1 MSKKRWKQPNEFLW
15 TLVFMVGFFM
25 MSADSFAVL
34 LLALGVMG
42 ISVLKLRGIDLEE
55 ECNSGLHFNN
65 RQSIDMAGNNRNM
78 ENRIKIPFIDTLAST
93 KGIKNKHMRFSNSN
107 RKRGA
112 SQTWRKQYAIH
123 AQTDVAATQWTGAGE
138 WLAQIIRKRRNQIE
152 QIIRNRR
159 TV

>member
-1 MSKKRWKQPNEFLW
+1 MSKKRWKQLNEFLW

-34 LLALGVMG
+34 LLALGVMAFCCFK
-42 ISVLKLRGIDLEE
+42 LKDIDLSE
-55 ECNSGLHFNN
+55 ECNTRFNFN
-65 RQSIDMAGNNRNM
+65 RRQCVDMAGNNRNM

-93 KGIKNKHMRFSNSN
+93 KGIKNKHMRFPNSN

-123 AQTDVAATQWTGAGE
+123 AQTDVAVTQWTGAGE
-138 WLAQIIRKRRNQIE
+138 WLAQIIRRRKRKKHVQNNLRK
-152 QIIRNRR
+152 
-159 TV
+159 

>member
-1 MSKKRWKQPNEFLW
+1 MSKKRWKQLNEFLW

-42 ISVLKLRGIDLEE
+42 ISVFKLRGIDLEE

-65 RQSIDMAGNNRNM
+65 RQSIDMADNNRNM

-93 KGIKNKHMRFSNSN
+93 KGIKN
-107 RKRGA
+107 
-112 SQTWRKQYAIH
+112 
-123 AQTDVAATQWTGAGE
+123 
-138 WLAQIIRKRRNQIE
+138 
-152 QIIRNRR
+152 
-159 TV
+159 

>member
-42 ISVLKLRGIDLEE
+42 ISVFKLRGIDLEE

-65 RQSIDMAGNNRNM
+65 RQSIDMASNNRNM

-93 KGIKNKHMRFSNSN
+93 KGIKNKHMRFPNSN

-112 SQTWRKQYAIH
+112 SQTWRKRYAIH
-123 AQTDVAATQWTGAGE
+123 AQTDVAVTQWTGAGE
-138 WLAQIIRKRRNQIE
+138 WLAQIIRRRKRKKHVQNNLRK
-152 QIIRNRR
+152 
-159 TV
+159 

>member
-34 LLALGVMG
+34 LLALGVMAF
-42 ISVLKLRGIDLEE
+42 SCSKLKDIDLSE

-65 RQSIDMAGNNRNM
+65 RQSIDMADNNRNM

-93 KGIKNKHMRFSNSN
+93 KGIKN
-107 RKRGA
+107 
-112 SQTWRKQYAIH
+112 
-123 AQTDVAATQWTGAGE
+123 
-138 WLAQIIRKRRNQIE
+138 
-152 QIIRNRR
+152 
-159 TV
+159 